1 MVGLIILGYL
11 LGIVVYLIIA
21 HRTTEV
27 TDHDNEG
34 MDALMWPPAL
44 IVLVLFAI
52 INIPGYLS
60 KAIKKIVKG

>member
-1 MVGLIILGYL
+1 MVGLVILGYL
-11 LGIVVYLIIA
+11 LGMVVYLIIA
-21 HRTTEV
+21 HKTTEV

-34 MDALMWPPAL
+34 MDALMWPAAL

-60 KAIKKIVKG
+60 RVIQKLVK

>member
-11 LGIVVYLIIA
+11 LGMVVYLIIA
-21 HRTTEV
+21 HKTTEV

-34 MDALMWPPAL
+34 MDALMWPAAL
-44 IVLVLFAI
+44 IVLALFAI

-60 KAIKKIVKG
+60 KVIQKLVK

>member
-11 LGIVVYLIIA
+11 LGMVVYLIIA
-21 HRTTEV
+21 HKTTEV
-27 TDHDNEG
+27 TDHDSEG
-34 MDALMWPPAL
+34 MDALMWPAAL

-60 KAIKKIVKG
+60 KVIQKLVK